1 MSEQTKFVPLE
12 TVAET
17 LSVSPSTVR
26 NCMKDGR
33 IPDYTFFKVGKNYR
47 FDLQTIIALF
57 REGKISPTAAP
68 QQPQAKQEVTETVQK
83 VSSTPLHSTPSP
95 QLEFDFDADLDI

>member
-17 LSVSPSTVR
+17 LSISPSTVR

-33 IPDYTFFKVGKNYR
+33 IPDYTYFKVGKNYR
-47 FDLQTIIALF
+47 FDMQTIIALF
-57 REGKISPTAAP
+57 RDGKVAP
-68 QQPQAKQEVTETVQK
+68 QQPEVKQAVTETVQK
-83 VSSTPLHSTPSP
+83 VSEKPLQTTPSP

>member
-17 LSVSPSTVR
+17 LSISPSTVR

-33 IPDYTFFKVGKNYR
+33 IPDYTYFKVGKNYR
-47 FDLQTIIALF
+47 FDMQTIIALF
-57 REGKISPTAAP
+57 RDGKVAP
-68 QQPQAKQEVTETVQK
+68 QQLEVKQAVTETVQK
-83 VSSTPLHSTPSP
+83 VSEKPLQTTPSP

>member
-33 IPDYTFFKVGKNYR
+33 IPDYTYFKVGKNYR
-47 FDLQTIIALF
+47 FDLQTILAIL
-57 REGKISPTAAP
+57 REGKVAP
-68 QQPQAKQEVTETVQK
+68 QQVEVKQEVTKPEEK
-83 VSSTPLHSTPSP
+83 VSEKPLQEPSP